1 MPTLLAIADEAI
13 EWPCLLLQCVRSLLA
28 LSGHTETICYLSAF
42 GAKLT
47 LRNTDTPL
55 CCNPRGRNGSIR
67 EALPAGKRARVI
79 SMATW
84 RERRAWRRE
93 FRSLGI
99 RQVKERERASMY
111 SRKRSEGIIIL
122 TYSSAPPPPALNC
135 LYVAQSLLDLAP

>member
-1 MPTLLAIADEAI
+1 M
-13 EWPCLLLQCVRSLLA
+13 
-28 LSGHTETICYLSAF
+28 
-42 GAKLT
+42 T

-99 RQVKERERASMY
+99 RQVEERERASIWHEEKLPEGGAY
-111 SRKRSEGIIIL
+111 SLKIWKEGV
-122 TYSSAPPPPALNC
+122 SSKAPRPAAAN
-135 LYVAQSLLDLAP
+135 DG